1 MAWQDTDM
9 DGRIGDA
16 IKFLRLVGEAD
27 SQNRAE
33 ALGDL
38 KFAAGDQWPVEIQN
52 SRNLEARPCL
62 TINKIDAYVRQVTNQ
77 QRQQRPRIKVHPV
90 NNEGD
95 MKVAQ
100 VIEGITRHI
109 EVNSNA
115 DTAYDTAFEYAA
127 KMGWGYWRVTT
138 NYVSDDSFD
147 QEIYIEPVDDPFSV
161 YYDPN
166 SVSPDGSDAERCLI
180 TSVMSKHDF
189 RQQYPGADDGAN
201 FTARSTGDSDAE
213 WVTKE
218 DIRVAEY
225 WYVERVKAKLV
236 LLSDGTKVYE
246 DELPSPEL
254 LEADNITIMDTR
266 TTFRKQ
272 VKWCKLTAMEV
283 LEERDWPGKWI
294 PIIPCYGAQVVVE
307 GKRKKYGL
315 VRFAKDPQR
324 MYNFW
329 RTSMTESIA
338 LAPKPKWLLAEGQ
351 DEGHESEWA
360 MANIKSTPVLR
371 YKQKD
376 IEGVPA
382 PVPSRI
388 QPEPPPAGIM
398 VAAEAIAN
406 DLKTVLGIFDPAQE
420 LPGNISGKALQ
431 GQQQQVDLSNFHF
444 YDNMTRS
451 IKQTGKII
459 LDLIP
464 KIYDTERVLRIIGVD
479 GKPDMVTI
487 NQVEATGEVMNDVT
501 VGLYDVVMDTGPGY
515 NSKRE
520 QAVQTMLP
528 LMTQPEVFQAAGD
541 LLFRNMDFPGADVI
555 ADRLA
560 AMNPLSQ
567 IDEQS
572 DVPPQAQMQ
581 LLQAQKAMA
590 DMEQKMIAMQLEINN
605 RGQVASIREEGQNRR
620 KLMDVISRAYNTDT
634 INEAKVNQVNMKA
647 VTDQN
652 KMELDTLVRLILGG
666 LPPEMLAAEIERR
679 NMEQKEASAFAE
691 MEVNQTQ
698 NPFIQ
703 AGQELMAQP
712 QPMQPP
718 MQQPMQQQPPEM
730 AAPMGQPAQP
740 MQQGMM

>member
-1 MAWQDTDM
+1 MALQDIDY
-9 DGRIGDA
+9 DSRIGEA

-52 SRNLEARPCL
+52 SRNLESRPCL

-95 MKVAQ
+95 LKIAQ

-115 DTAYDTAFEYAA
+115 DTAYDTAFEYAV
-127 KMGWGYWRVTT
+127 KMGWGYWRVNT
-138 NYVSDDSFD
+138 NYVSEDSFD
-147 QEIYIEPVDDPFSV
+147 QEIYIDAVDDPFSV
-161 YYDPN
+161 YFDPN
-166 SVSPDGSDAERCLI
+166 SVNPDGSDAERCLI
-180 TSVMSKHDF
+180 TSVMSKREF

-201 FTARSTGDSDAE
+201 FSARATGDSDAE

-218 DIRVAEY
+218 DIRLAEY
-225 WYVERVKAKLV
+225 WYVEREKATLV

-254 LEADNITIMDTR
+254 LDADNITIMETR
-266 TTFRKQ
+266 SSYRRK

-283 LEERDWPGKWI
+283 LEEREWPGKFI

-338 LAPKPKWLLAEGQ
+338 LAPKPKWLIAEGQ

-360 MANIKSTPVLR
+360 LANIKSTPILR

-388 QPEPPPAGIM
+388 QPEPPPDGIM
-398 VAAEAIAN
+398 VAASAIAD
-406 DLKTVLGIFDPAQE
+406 DLKTVLGIFDPAQA
-420 LPGNISGKALQ
+420 LPGNLSGKALQ

-464 KIYDTERVLRIIGVD
+464 KIYDTTRVLRIIGVD
-479 GKPDMVTI
+479 GKPDLVTI
-487 NQVEATGEVMNDVT
+487 NEMQATGEVMNNVT
-501 VGLYDVVMDTGPGY
+501 VGLYDVVMETGPGY
-515 NSKRE
+515 NSKRQ
-520 QAVQTMLP
+520 QAVDMMMP
-528 LMTQPEVFQAAGD
+528 LMTEPQVFQAAGD

-567 IDEQS
+567 IDDQS
-572 DVPPQAQMQ
+572 NVPPQVQMQ
-581 LLQAQKAMA
+581 LLQAQKTIA

-605 RGQVASIREEGQNRR
+605 RGQVAQIKEEGQNKR
-620 KLMDVISRAYNTDT
+620 KLMDVVSRAYNTDT
-634 INEAKVNQVNMKA
+634 INEARVNQSAIRA

-652 KMELDTLVRLILGG
+652 RMELDAMVRLVLKG
-666 LPPEMLAAEIERR
+666 LPAEALQAEMARRDAE
-679 NMEQKEASAFAE
+679 QQQVVQFAE
-691 MEVNQTQ
+691 QEVNQTQ
-698 NPFIQ
+698 NPFISMGQ
-703 AGQELMAQP
+703 ALMAP
-712 QPMQPP
+712 QAPP
-718 MQQPMQQQPPEM
+718 MQ
-730 AAPMGQPAQP
+730 
-740 MQQGMM
+740 

>member
-9 DGRIGDA
+9 DGRIGEA

-52 SRNLEARPCL
+52 SRNLESRPCL

-95 MKVAQ
+95 LKIAQ

-109 EVNSNA
+109 EVNSSA
-115 DTAYDTAFEYAA
+115 DTAYDTAFEYAV

-138 NYVSDDSFD
+138 NYVNEDSFD

-161 YYDPN
+161 YFDPN
-166 SVSPDGSDAERCLI
+166 SVAPDGSDAERVLI
-180 TSVMSKHDF
+180 TSVMSKQAF
-189 RQQYPGADDGAN
+189 RLAYPGADDGAN
-201 FTARSTGDSDAE
+201 FSARATGDSDAE

-218 DIRVAEY
+218 DIRIAEY
-225 WYVERVKAKLV
+225 WHVEREKATLV

-254 LEADNITIMDTR
+254 LEASQITIMDTR
-266 TTFRKQ
+266 PSYRRK

-283 LEERDWPGKWI
+283 LEEREWPGKYI

-324 MYNFW
+324 MFNFW
-329 RTSMTESIA
+329 RTALTESIA
-338 LAPKPKWLLAEGQ
+338 LAPKPKWLIAEGQ

-360 MANIKSTPVLR
+360 LANIKSTPVLR

-382 PVPSRI
+382 PVPTRI
-388 QPEPPPAGIM
+388 QPEPPPDGIM
-398 VAAEAIAN
+398 VASTAIAD
-406 DLKTVLGIFDPAQE
+406 DLKTVLGIFDPAQM
-420 LPGNISGKALQ
+420 LPGNLSGKALQ

-451 IKQTGKII
+451 IKHTGKII

-464 KIYDTERVLRIIGVD
+464 KIYDTQRVLRIIGVD
-479 GKPDMVTI
+479 GKPDLVTI
-487 NQVEATGEVMNDVT
+487 NEIQATGEVMNNVT

-515 NSKRE
+515 NSKRQ
-520 QAVQTMLP
+520 QAVDTMMP
-528 LMTQPEVFQAAGD
+528 LMADPQVFQAAGD

-560 AMNPLSQ
+560 AMNPLAQ
-567 IDEQS
+567 INSDT
-572 DVPPQAQMQ
+572 DVPPQIQMQ
-581 LLQAQKAMA
+581 LLQAQKAVA
-590 DMEQKMIAMQLEINN
+590 DMEQKMIALQLEINN
-605 RGQVASIREEGQNRR
+605 RGQVAAIKEDGQNRR

-634 INEAKVNQVNMKA
+634 INEARVNQVNMKA

-652 KMELDTLVRLILGG
+652 KMELDAMVRLVLAG
-666 LPPEMLAAEIERR
+666 LPAEALAAEINRR
-679 NMEQKEASAFAE
+679 NAEQKEASAFAE

-703 AGQELMAQP
+703 AGQELLAQPMQMAPEMGAMAQP
-712 QPMQPP
+712 MPQ
-718 MQQPMQQQPPEM
+718 QQQPPM
-730 AAPMGQPAQP
+730 PGMGMPQ
-740 MQQGMM
+740 